1 MKKALYLSFLAAI
14 VLTGCVEGDYG
25 IKPADPQKWEQE
37 DPITIPGLTAT
48 AVAPIDLGK
57 IETESVAVATA
68 TLPTL
73 AEGTANLAVIL
84 DETARIELDENLKA
98 LKSDLQDA
106 VTAAYGK
113 RPVAREFS
121 AVLNMDIMVDGQAT
135 LVTSEPFTLTV
146 TPEAP
151 FIASAYYLVGNMTGW
166 SENPETLIKF
176 KHSDEDVYEDPV
188 FTVTFECDGGCYW
201 KIIPQTNVDKGNVWF
216 DEDYTGTVGVAV
228 DGDDALEGQLIA
240 GKCNAAKIVKG
251 GKWQLT
257 INMMEYTY
265 SLKYIVDNYYLVG
278 TLQGQVS
285 SAPNTNGW
293 YDSKDYMNCLLY
305 PTSDDNTYTYTS
317 VFGNGGYAGYKIW
330 NESDYGNWDLC
341 YGTAVNNDNNP
352 SGTLVNTGAGSICL
366 PTNSNEDVYTI
377 NIDLKNMTYS
387 HEAYTGDVTRYDA
400 VGIIGGLTSWGSDID
415 MTEVSVHNWCVKGV
429 VITEATEV
437 KFRANHDWPV
447 NWGGQEAGIDLSAST
462 YGVGKSGGDNFTIP
476 AGTYD
481 FYLNSL
487 TGRYA
492 VIAR

>member
-37 DPITIPGLTAT
+37 DPISIPGGLTAS
-48 AVAPIDLGK
+48 AVAPIDLGSL
-57 IETESVAVATA
+57 EEESVAVAAA

-73 AEGTANLAVIL
+73 AEGTAKLAVIL

-151 FIASAYYLVGNMTGW
+151 FIASAYYLVGDMTGW

-201 KIIPQTNVDKGNVWF
+201 KIVPQTNVDAGNVWA
-216 DEDYTGTVGVAV
+216 EGPQGIVGVAV
-228 DGDDALEGQLIA
+228 DGDEALEGQLIA

-265 SLKYIVDNYYLVG
+265 SLKYIADNYYLVG

-317 VFGNGGYAGYKIW
+317 VFGKGDYAGYKIW
-330 NESDYGNWDLC
+330 NESDYGDWSLC
-341 YGTAVNNDNNP
+341 YGTAVNNDASP

-366 PTNSNEDVYTI
+366 PTSSTEDVYTI

-400 VGIIGGLTSWGSDID
+400 VGLIGDFTSWKTDID
-415 MTEVSVHNWCVKGV
+415 MTEVSVHNWCAKNV
-429 VITEATEV
+429 VIAETTQI
-437 KFRANHDWPV
+437 KFRANHEWKVD
-447 NWGGQEAGIDLSAST
+447 WGGQESGIDLSAST
-462 YGVGKSGGDNFTIP
+462 YGVGKQGGGNFSIP

-481 FYLNSL
+481 FYLNTL

>member
-48 AVAPIDLGK
+48 AVAPIDLGSL
-57 IETESVAVATA
+57 EAESVAVATA

-73 AEGTANLAVIL
+73 AEGTPKFAVVL
-84 DETARIELDENLKA
+84 DGTTRIDLDENLKA

-106 VTAAYGK
+106 VVAAYGK
-113 RPVAREFS
+113 RPAAREFS
-121 AVLNMDIMVDGQAT
+121 AVLNMDIVVDGQAT
-135 LVTSEPFTLTV
+135 LVTSQPFTLTL

-151 FIASAYYLVGNMTGW
+151 FIASAYYLIGNMNGW
-166 SENPETLIKF
+166 NGDALIPF
-176 KHSDEDVYEDPV
+176 KHSDKDVYEDPV
-188 FTVTFECDGGCYW
+188 FTVTFECDDNCYW
-201 KIIPQTNVDKGNVWF
+201 KIIPQTNVDKGNVWY
-216 DEDYTGTVGVAV
+216 DQDYTGVVGVKV
-228 DGDDALEGQLIA
+228 DGDDALEGQLVA
-240 GKCNAAKIVKG
+240 SPGANAAKIVKG

-257 INMMEYTY
+257 IDMMEYSY

-285 SAPNTNGW
+285 SAPNNNGW
-293 YDSKDYMNCLLY
+293 YDSKDFMNCLLY

-330 NESDYGNWDLC
+330 NESDYGDWGLC
-341 YGTAVNNDNNP
+341 YGTAVNNDNSP

-366 PTNSNEDVYTI
+366 PTNSTEDVYTI

-387 HEAYTGDVTRYDA
+387 HEAYTGDVTRYEA
-400 VGIIGGLTSWGSDID
+400 VGIIGGFTGWGSDID
-415 MTEVSVHNWCVKGV
+415 MTEVSVHNWCAKGV
-429 VITEATEV
+429 VISEATEL

-447 NWGGQEAGIDLSAST
+447 NWGGQTGGLDLSVDT
-462 YGVGKSGGDNFTIP
+462 YGVGKPGGDNFIVP

-481 FYLNSL
+481 FYINSL